1 MLNILFSEKLS
12 KFNPSNFSSQSVLV
26 MLALLLTILNAFL
39 IYQNNSQLA
48 LVLCACLAISLLSQK
63 LEFLFCCWIAF
74 SPLLDYLIRYP
85 DQQAFINCARVFV
98 MLLALGTVARLVK
111 QDQLKLNLGLM
122 EISWLLFATYTLLD
136 CLLHGSFSFS
146 TLKIAVDGF
155 LLPTI
160 LYIIVR
166 QSFSIK
172 EIEKKILFALIILAY
187 CILPIGVYELITGID
202 LFAYPG
208 GQLIYDGVIRPNGPF
223 LSDNSYALISLL
235 LALTLAYWPTV
246 AKISMAKKLAWLW
259 RGAVV
264 SAFLAS
270 LVPQFRAVMLMIVI
284 CLMLGR
290 GLNLGWRSLI
300 KPTVLAIVVIIA
312 AIPAWLIF
320 STTKFYESRIA
331 DSANISSRI
340 NTYKRALEIARSNII
355 LGVGLGNYENYFNQ
369 RWAIKEQPEKEKLGE
384 LAQSTPHSNFLSV
397 LAELGILGFMFYLLA
412 YLASF
417 YIAWKVRKYNNKVAG
432 TAVILLIIAYTGV
445 GFTLTSGYY
454 PDLNLFFFS
463 SMGMLLKRGLEDF
476 PATS

>member
-1 MLNILFSEKLS
+1 MLNIFSLQKLS
-12 KFNPSNFSSQSVLV
+12 KLDLGNFASQSVLV
-26 MLALLLTILNAFL
+26 LLVLLVTILSSFL
-39 IYQNNSQLA
+39 VYQNNFQLA
-48 LVLCACLAISLLSQK
+48 LVICACLAISLLSKK
-63 LEFLFCCWIAF
+63 LEFLFCFWLAF
-74 SPLLDYLIRYP
+74 APLLDYLIRYP
-85 DQQAFINCARVFV
+85 EQQAFINCARVFV
-98 MLLALGTVARLVK
+98 MLLALGIVARLVK

-122 EISWLLFATYTLLD
+122 EIAWLTFAAYALLD

-146 TLKIAVDGF
+146 TLKTAVDGF

-172 EIEKKILFALIILAY
+172 QIERKILFALIILAY
-187 CILPIGVYELITGID
+187 FILPVGIYELITGID

-223 LSDNSYALISLL
+223 LSDNSYALISLI

-246 AKISMAKKLAWLW
+246 AKIAMAKNLVWLW
-259 RGAVV
+259 RGAVI

-270 LVPQFRAVMLMIVI
+270 LVPQFRAVMLMIII

-300 KPTVLAIVVIIA
+300 KPTALAIVFIIA
-312 AIPAWLIF
+312 ATPVWLVF

-355 LGVGLGNYENYFNQ
+355 LGVGLGNYESYFNQ

-397 LAELGILGFMFYLLA
+397 LAELGIIGFTLYLLA
-412 YLASF
+412 HLASF
-417 YIAWKVRKYNNKVAG
+417 YTAWKVRKYSNKVAG
-432 TAVILLIIAYTGV
+432 ITVILLIIAYTGV

-476 PATS
+476 SATS